1 MSNNSVYFRK
11 MRINENTKNV
21 TIYVTSKPL
30 TATKTNFMG
39 VDLVV
44 RDQDTIVSGQL
55 NFVDPKTNKTMTSN
69 HPMVKKL
76 KATKPGTEIKGFT
89 INTDAPVRNI
99 ETGDPLRNLYWVE
112 AVAPE

>member
-30 TATKTNFMG
+30 TQSETNFLG
-39 VDLVV
+39 FDVTV

-55 NFVDPKTNKTMTSN
+55 NFVDPKTKKTMTSN

-112 AVAPE
+112 AVASE